1 MEQDFSDFRPT
12 RVWKRLSPE
21 RRLAVAEPF
30 WSDEQSTEQQAEAI
44 AAIALRMKFRTKSVL
59 ALPLEKRVKYL
70 STLPT
75 ISDAIVARA
84 MVAYHLEHQ
93 RPMMSAFLDSLGITH
108 ENGLI
113 ADETLPT
120 QDADKLRTA
129 AAELATKFPEDDVSL
144 YFATLVAQDPETWGG
159 LAEHCQSSSRQSL
172 IVSHSLQSQSSVSV
186 VSRSQSAV
194 PVVSPS
200 RWSSACRIHPH
211 WHRSWFAASRSPLCS
226 C

>member
-1 MEQDFSDFRPT
+1 M
-12 RVWKRLSPE
+12 
-21 RRLAVAEPF
+21 AEPF
-30 WSDEQSTEQQAEAI
+30 WDDEQSTEQQAEAI
-44 AAIALRMKFRTKSVL
+44 AAIALHMKFRTKSVL
-59 ALPLEKRVKYL
+59 ALPLAKRVKYL

-113 ADETLPT
+113 ADETLPK

-129 AAELATKFPEDDVSL
+129 AAELRVEVPRRRRVAVLRDARRAGSGDVGGIGG
-144 YFATLVAQDPETWGG
+144 TLSVV
-159 LAEHCQSSSRQSL
+159 SRQSL
-172 IVSHSLQSQSSVSV
+172 VASHSRQSQST
-186 VSRSQSAV
+186 V
-194 PVVSPS
+194 PVDGQ
-200 RWSSACRIHPH
+200 SACRIHPC
-211 WHRSWFAASRSPLCS
+211 WHRSSFAASRSPLCS

>member
-1 MEQDFSDFRPT
+1 MRNYAKIGGMEQDFSDFRPT

-30 WSDEQSTEQQAEAI
+30 WDDEQSAEQQAEAI
-44 AAIALRMKFRTKSVL
+44 AAIALHMKFRTKSVL
-59 ALPLEKRVKYL
+59 ALPLAKRVKYL

-113 ADETLPT
+113 AEETLPKPGPT
-120 QDADKLRTA
+120 TSCATA
-129 AAELATKFPEDDVSL
+129 AAELASKFPEEDVSL

-159 LAEHCQSSSRQSL
+159 LAEHCQSLVGSR
-172 IVSHSLQSQSSVSV
+172 
-186 VSRSQSAV
+186 
-194 PVVSPS
+194 
-200 RWSSACRIHPH
+200 
-211 WHRSWFAASRSPLCS
+211 
-226 C
+226 

>member
-1 MEQDFSDFRPT
+1 MRNYAKIGGMEQDFSDFRPT
-12 RVWKRLSPE
+12 RVWKRLSTE

-30 WSDEQSTEQQAEAI
+30 WDDEQSTEQQAEAI
-44 AAIALRMKFRTKSVL
+44 AAIALHMKFRTKSVL
-59 ALPLEKRVKYL
+59 ALPLAKRVKYL

-113 ADETLPT
+113 AEETLPKPD
-120 QDADKLRTA
+120 QDKLRTA
-129 AAELATKFPEDDVSL
+129 AAELASKFPEEDVSL

-159 LAEHCQSSSRQSL
+159 LAEHCQSLVGSR
-172 IVSHSLQSQSSVSV
+172 
-186 VSRSQSAV
+186 
-194 PVVSPS
+194 
-200 RWSSACRIHPH
+200 
-211 WHRSWFAASRSPLCS
+211 
-226 C
+226 